1 MVKAEGIVGLSRRE
15 IHKDYALRRPVICMS
30 ESIIQ
35 IDSHNHA

>member
-1 MVKAEGIVGLSRRE
+1 MVKAEEIVGLGRRE
-15 IHKDYALRRPVICMS
+15 IHKDYVLRRPVICTS

>member
-1 MVKAEGIVGLSRRE
+1 MVKAKEIVGLSRRE
-15 IHKDYALRRPVICMS
+15 IPSDYALRRPVICIS